1 MMRPMLQALNR
12 YKWFLLLAVLV
23 IFNVVRYWPAKHT
36 AARNPGGGPPMAFP
50 TPDPAMQAQ
59 IDALP
64 DDQRLAVQNWI
75 KDTKDFAASVQ
86 TLPQADRWQKMQE
99 HFAQNPPPPGMPF
112 PGPPP
117 GGGPPGPGGSPRPG
131 GGPPRGPGGPGA
143 GPGGGGFGV
152 PPPEQR
158 HGMDQNLVNQMKAA
172 GIP

>member
-1 MMRPMLQALNR
+1 MLQALNR

-23 IFNVVRYWPAKHT
+23 IFNVVHYWPARRP
-36 AARNPGGGPPMAFP
+36 AVARNPGGGPPMAFP
-50 TPDPAMQAQ
+50 TPDAAMQSQ

-75 KDTKDFAASVQ
+75 KDSKDFFTSVQ
-86 TLPQADRWQKMQE
+86 NLSQADRWQKMQE

-117 GGGPPGPGGSPRPG
+117 GGGGPGPGGSPPP
-131 GGPPRGPGGPGA
+131 GGPPGGPGGPGS
-143 GPGGGGFGV
+143 PGGGGWGGV
-152 PPPEQR
+152 PPPEVR
-158 HGMDQNLVNQMKAA
+158 HGMDQGLVNRMKAQ